1 MVSGLK
7 VTPFLLPSYG
17 CCRPCQASR
26 QVCKEKQQLR
36 GEPIWYFNPCNSMQ
50 WRPLKIYFITTTA
63 QQFPSAAQLN
73 FHSIDSLISGLAV
86 ATFLLPS
93 YGCCRPCQASKQV
106 CKETQQLEGEQISPC
121 QGWCTY
127 FHVTFDTN
135 FLFASNF
142 LKKIMI
148 NIICCFVSGLTV
160 ATRFP
165 SSLLPNCAC
174 ACCEPASRQVC

>member
-1 MVSGLK
+1 MAAADPAKPADKSAKKSSSSKVSQFGILISA
-7 VTPFLLPSYG
+7 TLCSN
-17 CCRPCQASR
+17 C
-26 QVCKEKQQLR
+26 
-36 GEPIWYFNPCNSMQ
+36 
-50 WRPLKIYFITTTA
+50 PLKSYFVTTKA
-63 QQFPSAAQLN
+63 QQFLSAQLN
-73 FHSIDSLISGLAV
+73 FHSIDSLISGLTV
-86 ATFLLPS
+86 ASFLLPS

-165 SSLLPNCAC
+165 SSLLPNCAR